1 MARDSRIE
9 GRKIVQV
16 RPMTV
21 QEMEAEGWDAE
32 QESAPSVMVLDN
44 GTILF
49 ASSDEEGN
57 GSGSIFGTQVNGEQ
71 FQIN

>member
-1 MARDSRIE
+1 
-9 GRKIVQV
+9 
-16 RPMTV
+16 
-21 QEMEAEGWDAE
+21 MEAEGWDAE

-57 GSGSIFGTQVNGEQ
+57 GAGSIFGTQVNGEQ